1 MQISAPAANRFSA
14 AAPRVASSDAAQG
27 AAADLTKLAVAQDAA
42 KATASAGAALGQVT
56 GELTGVLVNIT
67 A

>member
-1 MQISAPAANRFSA
+1 MQVLANAANRFSA
-14 AAPRVASSDAAQG
+14 PAQRAASQVPAAPI
-27 AAADLTKLAVAQDAA
+27 ADLTKLAVAQDAA
-42 KATASAGAALGQVT
+42 KATASAGAALAQVS